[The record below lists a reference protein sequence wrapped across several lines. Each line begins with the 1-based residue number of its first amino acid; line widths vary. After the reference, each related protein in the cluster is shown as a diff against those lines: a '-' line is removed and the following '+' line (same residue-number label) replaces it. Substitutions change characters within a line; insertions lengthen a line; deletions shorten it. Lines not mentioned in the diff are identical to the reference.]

1 MDGSRR
7 TVALVA
13 VGAVLAGAVV
23 LARSR
28 ACTWGTVS
36 YSVGA
41 EGAEGQTDLAVLRA
55 GRESRVTSDGLAGHS
70 SLSPDGER
78 VAFESARPG
87 SYDDSVGYT
96 ETAIHV
102 ADADGGDREPL
113 TAGPDDANPSWAPD
127 GSRVLFLRNDAI
139 WTVDVGSRK
148 KRLVYRLPRPARP
161 DPSLLVDAE
170 WSGDSR
176 RIAFV
181 VRRGG
186 AEQTAE
192 LWVVGADG
200 SEPRLLASLLDGSVN
215 DLAWSPDGETFAWT
229 GYNEGVR
236 SLFLMPAPSGRP
248 RAVEPN
254 AETPVW
260 SRDGDRLAYVIGH
273 EGRYEYRIV
282 VGDADGSDPEQLPD
296 SPEHMHDWAS
306 C

>member
-1 MDGSRR
+1 M
-7 TVALVA
+7 VVVA
-13 VGAVLAGAVV
+13 VVAGAAVV
-23 LARSR
+23 FARSR
-28 ACTWGTVS
+28 GCAWGTIS

-41 EGAEGQTDLAVLRA
+41 EGAEGQTDLAVLRE
-55 GRESRVTSDGLAGHS
+55 GEEVVVTNDGLAGHS
-70 SLSPDGER
+70 SLSPDGAR

-102 ADADGGDREPL
+102 ADADGSNREPL
-113 TAGPDDANPSWAPD
+113 TPGPDDANPSWAPD
-127 GSRVLFLRNDAI
+127 GSAILFLRNDEI
-139 WTVDVGSRK
+139 RTVDVGSK
-148 KRLVYRLPRPARP
+148 KERLVYRLPRADRS

-186 AEQTAE
+186 AEQSAE
-192 LWVVGADG
+192 LWAVGAGG
-200 SEPRLLASLLDGSVN
+200 SEPRRLASLLDGGV
-215 DLAWSPDGETFAWT
+215 DEIAWSPDGETFAWT
-229 GYNEGVR
+229 GYNAGVR

-260 SRDGDRLAYVIGH
+260 SSDGEQLAYVIGH
-273 EGRYEYRIV
+273 EGHYGFRVV